1 LVRYFFIFA
10 LTIELKWSMF
20 INLHHFKV
28 EKLVQNI
35 IRLRWLIIALVVG
48 LTLFLGYQIRNIGI
62 NSDILSTLP
71 DDDMTGHLYKSI
83 GVQYGGNDIGMIVLE
98 TDDIFTAD
106 ALQHIRQ
113 ITDSLKITAGVS
125 TVTSLTDILD
135 IKSSE
140 WGLEIGKL
148 VDAYNLPQKKSE
160 LDSLRKYV
168 FSKEMYKGSI
178 VSDDGSA
185 AVILFTLL
193 PGAERQ
199 DIASGIQKKIAEM
212 NLPETVYYGGL
223 PFMLNDITGLM
234 MSDMI
239 WLIPIVFVI
248 IAFILLVSFRS
259 LQGML
264 LPLLIAGI
272 TVIWTLGIMA
282 MAGYELTIITD
293 IMPVVLVALGSAYT
307 IHVLNSIN
315 LNAGEDGKKALVE
328 AMSGTMVPVI
338 LAAVTTAIGFIS
350 FVFGA
355 YLTMIKEFG
364 ICSAIGILIALI
376 LSLFFVP
383 ALISALSMYR
393 KKPAA
398 EKAEKKSLLTRMILQ
413 PFTNVLLKHP
423 KNVLWV
429 WGLLM
434 ALSIAGIF
442 KIRTSVNITEYFKK
456 DNPTRVA
463 EDVMQKKFGGS
474 LPVFVEFEGD
484 MQEPEVLKMMVK
496 LEDFMREDP
505 NISSAQSVADL
516 VEQMNEAMGEGKK
529 IPNEKA
535 KIEQLWFLLDGQDV
549 MHQLVSDDL
558 DKGII
563 QSKFAS
569 IETKEIGMFTD
580 KMNLFIKENASDLYK
595 INFTGIP
602 PLYIKLNDSL
612 VKSQYSSLIIAIIM
626 VLFIIALI
634 MRSFSKGVYATIP
647 IIATVLLLLGF
658 MGFTGIPLDIAT
670 VLVGSIALGIGIDY
684 SIHVITG
691 FNTHLNHLGNAE
703 KAVETTLLTKG
714 KAVIINLA
722 SVAAG
727 FLVLMFAQ
735 LLPIKNFGLLI
746 AISMIGSGLGALTLL
761 PAILLLAHR
770 KRTTNT

>member
-1 LVRYFFIFA
+1 
-10 LTIELKWSMF
+10 M
-20 INLHHFKV
+20 
-28 EKLVQNI
+28 EKLIQNI
-35 IRLRWLIIALVVG
+35 IRLRWLIIVVVVG
-48 LTLFLGYQIRNIGI
+48 LTLFLGYQIKNIGI

-83 GVQYGGNDIGMIVLE
+83 GARYGGNDIGMIVLE
-98 TDDIFTAD
+98 TEDIFTAD

-140 WGLEIGKL
+140 WGIEIGKL
-148 VDAYNLPQKKSE
+148 VDAYNLPQEKSE
-160 LDSLRKYV
+160 LDSLRDYV
-168 FSKEMYKGSI
+168 FSKEMYKGAI

-193 PGAERQ
+193 PDAERQ
-199 DIASGIQKKIAEM
+199 EIASGIQEKIAEM
-212 NLPETVYYGGL
+212 NLPETLYYGGL

-248 IAFILLVSFRS
+248 IAIILLFSFRS

-355 YLTMIKEFG
+355 YLTMIREFG
-364 ICSAIGILIALI
+364 ICSAIGILIALL

-398 EKAEKKSLLTRMILQ
+398 EKAVKTSLLTRFLLQ
-413 PFTNVLLKHP
+413 PITNVLLKHP
-423 KNVLWV
+423 KNVLRV

-434 ALSIAGIF
+434 ALSIAGVF
-442 KIRTSVNITEYFKK
+442 MIRTSVNITEYFKK

-496 LEDFMREDP
+496 LEDFMQEDP

-529 IPNEKA
+529 IPDEKA

-569 IETKEIGMFTD
+569 IETKEIGTFTG
-580 KMNLFIKENASDLYK
+580 KMNLFIRENPSDLYK

-602 PLYIKLNDSL
+602 PLYVKLNDSL
-612 VKSQYSSLIIAIIM
+612 VKSQYSSLVIAIIM

-691 FNTHLNHLGNAE
+691 FNTHMNHQGNAE

-714 KAVIINLA
+714 KAVVINLA

-735 LLPIKNFGLLI
+735 ILPIQNFGLLI

-761 PAILLLAHR
+761 PAILLLANK
-770 KRTTNT
+770 KRTKSIH